1 MCSIGMENPTSTRN
15 IETISITRC
24 YCGMVSNCF
33 EFRNHISYSSM
44 SKGIFQK
51 LEGSVPAAFLLIS
64 ELGKLGFL
72 SVCSVAWLSLILFYF
87 EQFTYLTALSH
98 VFNLFAC
105 LLRIPFFFSSSI
117 S

>member
-72 SVCSVAWLSLILFYF
+72 SVCSVAWLCLFYFIWSSSLIL
-87 EQFTYLTALSH
+87 LHCLRCSI
-98 VFNLFAC
+98 C
-105 LLRIPFFFSSSI
+105 LLAFSEFLFFFSSTI